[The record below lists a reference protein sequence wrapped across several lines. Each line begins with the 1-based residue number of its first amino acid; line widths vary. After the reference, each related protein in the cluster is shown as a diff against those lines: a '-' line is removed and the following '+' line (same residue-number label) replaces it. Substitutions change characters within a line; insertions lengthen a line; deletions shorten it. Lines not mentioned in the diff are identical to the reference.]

1 MNHRMAFSIGGEDRP
16 DWLIV
21 ARWQAFAEDI
31 AVRPDFIL
39 DELRDAAIR
48 LPAMAAAVADRF
60 QHKNGFAAIHAL
72 ITQRAHQILVSLE
85 AEDLT
90 A

>member
-1 MNHRMAFSIGGEDRP
+1 MSLRCREP
-16 DWLIV
+16 
-21 ARWQAFAEDI
+21 
-31 AVRPDFIL
+31 VRPGFIL

-60 QHKNGFAAIHAL
+60 QRKNSFAAILRPIHGL
-72 ITQRAHQILVSLE
+72 ITQRARQIPVSLE
-85 AEDLT
+85 AEDRT